1 MTRLSITSALFAL
14 LLSSACAVDV
24 AESDTGANG
33 NGDDSGNGDGNGSG
47 NGDGSGSGS
56 GDGNGSGNGGD
67 GGSSDVCSASS
78 LVGAQQEGY
87 FLAGDEPAVFAD
99 VYVEDDQGYES
110 LVVSVANDAAGMRIG
125 PGSYELSLEESLGA
139 CNPCVMFSRGGVED
153 VEFFALASAGTL
165 QINAADGQVGG
176 RFSGEI
182 TGLELVEVDDEG
194 APTACQVAGPAVT
207 FDVTLE
213 EF

>member
-1 MTRLSITSALFAL
+1 MTTLSISSALFAL

-33 NGDDSGNGDGNGSG
+33 NGDDTGNGDGNGSG
-47 NGDGSGSGS
+47 NGDGSG
-56 GDGNGSGNGGD
+56 DGNGGGG

-99 VYVEDDQGYES
+99 VFVEDEQGYES
-110 LVVSVANDAAGMRIG
+110 IVVSVANDAAGMRIG

-139 CNPCVMFSRGGVED
+139 CNPCVMLSRGGMED

-165 QINAADGQVGG
+165 QVNTADGQIGG
-176 RFSGEI
+176 RFSGQI

>member
-1 MTRLSITSALFAL
+1 MTKLSISSALAAL

-24 AESDTGANG
+24 AENGTGANG

-47 NGDGSGSGS
+47 NGDGSG
-56 GDGNGSGNGGD
+56 GG
-67 GGSSDVCSASS
+67 GGSSDACSASS
-78 LVGAQQEGY
+78 LASAQQEGY

-99 VYVEDDQGYES
+99 VFVEDDQGYES
-110 LVVSVANDAAGMRIG
+110 LVISVANDAAGMRMA
-125 PGSYELSLEESLGA
+125 PGIYELSLEESLGA
-139 CNPCVMFSRGGVED
+139 CNPCVMLSRGGVED

-165 QINAADGQVGG
+165 QVNTADGQIGG

>member
-1 MTRLSITSALFAL
+1 MTTLSISSALFAL

-33 NGDDSGNGDGNGSG
+33 NGDDTGNGDGNGSG
-47 NGDGSGSGS
+47 SGDGSG
-56 GDGNGSGNGGD
+56 GG
-67 GGSSDVCSASS
+67 GGSSDVCNASS

-99 VYVEDDQGYES
+99 VFVEDEQGYES
-110 LVVSVANDAAGMRIG
+110 IVVSVANDAAGMRIG

-139 CNPCVMFSRGGVED
+139 CNPCVMLSRGGMED

-165 QINAADGQVGG
+165 QINTADGQIGG
-176 RFSGEI
+176 RFSGQI

-194 APTACQVAGPAVT
+194 TPTACQVAGPAVT